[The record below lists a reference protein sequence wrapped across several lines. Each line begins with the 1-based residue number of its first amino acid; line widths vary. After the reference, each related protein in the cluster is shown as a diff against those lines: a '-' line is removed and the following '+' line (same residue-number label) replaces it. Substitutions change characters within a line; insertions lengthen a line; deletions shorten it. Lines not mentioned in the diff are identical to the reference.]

1 MRARASRRRANAL
14 YRRGRVQSRRCPTRA
29 PAPSPSLPPR
39 ACDLTIRRCIWEK
52 LPDRISR
59 VEGGGDEHVGDEI
72 LLLRREA
79 LAVRRPVVLVRAL
92 EVGKLHKASEGRAHT
107 LGRSEKLS
115 SRMKAGSARLSSLS
129 LSSLSLCAYRLR
141 DGRLDRLRLVMK
153 RRERLDHLGQPC
165 GHIVRRELH
174 EAHQR

>member
-1 MRARASRRRANAL
+1 MRVRAGDEPTHCTGVAECRVAAARRARRRPL
-14 YRRGRVQSRRCPTRA
+14 LPTA
-29 PAPSPSLPPR
+29 PR

-92 EVGKLHKASEGRAHT
+92 EVGKLHKASEGRARIRW
-107 LGRSEKLS
+107 GAQR
-115 SRMKAGSARLSSLS
+115 GF
-129 LSSLSLCAYRLR
+129 
-141 DGRLDRLRLVMK
+141 
-153 RRERLDHLGQPC
+153 RR
-165 GHIVRRELH
+165 
-174 EAHQR
+174 A